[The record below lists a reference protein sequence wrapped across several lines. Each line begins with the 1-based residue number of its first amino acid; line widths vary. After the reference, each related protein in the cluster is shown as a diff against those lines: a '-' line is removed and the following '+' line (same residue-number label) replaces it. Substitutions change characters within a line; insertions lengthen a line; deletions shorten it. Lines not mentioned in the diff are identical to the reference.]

1 MACRVISRGSKR
13 AEDGREGV
21 SVGMVVST
29 AGPMGGHTQ
38 KVMGIS
44 LEVGKEGAVWTS
56 VRKLPRIERQKA

>member
-1 MACRVISRGSKR
+1 MSG
-13 AEDGREGV
+13 D
-21 SVGMVVST
+21 VST

-44 LEVGKEGAVWTS
+44 LEVGKEGAVWTL